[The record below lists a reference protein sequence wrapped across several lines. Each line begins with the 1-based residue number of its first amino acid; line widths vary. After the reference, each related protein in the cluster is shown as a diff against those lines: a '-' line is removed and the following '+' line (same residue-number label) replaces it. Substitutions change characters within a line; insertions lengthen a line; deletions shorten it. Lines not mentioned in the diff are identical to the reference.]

1 MKNSNEDETSKLDLS
16 TNDGKMISEINLDIE
31 KQARFCENNKDD
43 KITET
48 ISTDGNIFGSIKS

>member
-1 MKNSNEDETSKLDLS
+1 MKNSNDDEASKLDLS
-16 TNDGKMISEINLDIE
+16 TYDGKIISEINLDIE
-31 KQARFCENNKDD
+31 KQAKFCENIKDD